1 MKLGVQE
8 VRTALRRTQTGLA
21 GLVARVRAF
30 VGLAYV
36 SSLRALNLF
45 LFPFLS
51 AEAYE
56 VFSKSTVD
64 ARMRGVCASPDVR
77 GATPSKNGTSAPV
90 DDSVKNLR
98 HRVWPQA
105 LEGRAARLCD
115 QRDTL
120 GAECSSRSP
129 ARCSSRSSCGL
140 VAL

>member
-8 VRTALRRTQTGLA
+8 VRTALRRTQTSLA

-45 LFPFLS
+45 PFPFLS

-77 GATPSKNGTSAPV
+77 GATITTIFTKLTVELLFLFAFITKDPRWLLFMFLSTGNK
-90 DDSVKNLR
+90 
-98 HRVWPQA
+98 
-105 LEGRAARLCD
+105 
-115 QRDTL
+115 
-120 GAECSSRSP
+120 
-129 ARCSSRSSCGL
+129 SCAG
-140 VAL
+140 VGE

>member
-77 GATPSKNGTSAPV
+77 GATITTIFTKLTVELLFLYAIITKDPTVATLHDCFYV
-90 DDSVKNLR
+90 YWQQILR
-98 HRVWPQA
+98 RRGRVIAW
-105 LEGRAARLCD
+105 
-115 QRDTL
+115 
-120 GAECSSRSP
+120 RSQVLRTP
-129 ARCSSRSSCGL
+129 
-140 VAL
+140 